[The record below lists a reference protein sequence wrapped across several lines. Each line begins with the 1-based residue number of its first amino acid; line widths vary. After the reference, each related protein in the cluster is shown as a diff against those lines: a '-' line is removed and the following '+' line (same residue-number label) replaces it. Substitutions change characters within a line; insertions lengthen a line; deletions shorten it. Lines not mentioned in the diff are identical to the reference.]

1 MTRRFS
7 FETWDV
13 FTDQAFG
20 GNPLAVITDG
30 RGLNTVDMQRIAR
43 EFNFSETTVVLPAQT
58 PAGTAQVRIFDPAH
72 ELPFAGHPTIGTAIA
87 LAEAGEVFG
96 TPVGTEL
103 VLEEGVGPIAC
114 SVRKSNGLWQ
124 AEFTT
129 EAPFEILQEIPV
141 TTVAACLG
149 LRTTQ
154 IRTARHLPCMASK
167 GLPFVFVELN
177 DAAALAAAQPETGA
191 FRLAEAK
198 FPNPVDFFAIAPYI
212 RHANHV
218 DMRMFAPL
226 SGVPEDPATGSAAA
240 ALGALQCH
248 LDNAPVRLTISQ
260 GVQMG
265 RPSALKVQAQAPTK
279 DRSIVQVAGNAVR
292 TMQGS
297 IELP

>member
-30 RGLNTVDMQRIAR
+30 RGLSSTDMQRIAR
-43 EFNFSETTVVLPAQT
+43 EFNFSETTVVLPPET
-58 PAGTAQVRIFDPAH
+58 PTGTARVRIFDPAH

-87 LAEAGEVFG
+87 LAQAGEVFG
-96 TPVGTEL
+96 RPVGTEL
-103 VLEEGVGPIAC
+103 ILEEGVGPISC
-114 SVRKSNGLWQ
+114 DVRKSQGLWE

-129 EAPFEILQEIPV
+129 NAPFEISQEIPV

-149 LRTTQ
+149 LRTNQ
-154 IRTARHLPCMASK
+154 IRTARHMPCMASK

-177 DAAALAAAQPETGA
+177 DAAALAAAQPDTSA
-191 FRLAEAK
+191 FRLAEANY
-198 FPNPVDFFAIAPYI
+198 PNPVDLFALAPYI

-218 DMRMFAPL
+218 DLRMFAPL

-240 ALGALQCH
+240 ALGALQCQ

-265 RPSALKVQAQAPTK
+265 RPSALKVRAKAPTPGA
-279 DRSIVQVAGNAVR
+279 SIVQVAGNAVR
-292 TMQGS
+292 TMQGTV
-297 IELP
+297 ELP